1 MEKDIKILG
10 KVLNT
15 FSATKESSGSPRPVV
30 FQLNLIKDYGIEND
44 KFAGKKLEQTVMI
57 VGIQSYEIAKDNG
70 INLEFGSLGE
80 NILLDFDPH
89 ILEVGTKLIIED
101 SIIEI
106 TQICTVC
113 NHLAVFNEN
122 LPLLLKGHRGLYC
135 KIIKSGIVSKDMI
148 VKIKG

>member
-1 MEKDIKILG
+1 MEKNIKILG

-15 FSATKESSGSPRPVV
+15 FSATKESSGSPRPLV

-57 VGIQSYEIAKDNG
+57 VGVQSYEIAKNNG

-89 ILEVGTKLIIED
+89 ILEVGTKLIIEN

-106 TQICTVC
+106 TQTCTVC
-113 NHLAVFNEN
+113 NHLAVFDEN

>member
-1 MEKDIKILG
+1 MENIKILG

-15 FSATKESSGSPRPVV
+15 FSAIKESSGSPRPLVS
-30 FQLNLIKDYGIEND
+30 QLNLIKDYGIEND

-57 VGIQSYEIAKDNG
+57 VGIQSYEIAKNNG

-89 ILEVGTKLIIED
+89 ILEIGTKLIIEN

-106 TQICTVC
+106 TQTCTVC

>member
-89 ILEVGTKLIIED
+89 ILEVGTKLIIEN

-106 TQICTVC
+106 TQTCTVC

>member
-1 MEKDIKILG
+1 MEKNIKILG

-15 FSATKESSGSPRPVV
+15 FSATKESSGSPRPLVS
-30 FQLNLIKDYGIEND
+30 QLNLIKDYGIEND

-57 VGIQSYEIAKDNG
+57 VGVQSYKIAKNNG

-89 ILEVGTKLIIED
+89 ILEVGTKLIIEN

-106 TQICTVC
+106 TQTCTVC
-113 NHLAVFNEN
+113 NHLAVFDEN

>member
-1 MEKDIKILG
+1 MEKTKILG

-15 FSATKESSGSPRPVV
+15 FSATKESSGSPRPLV

-57 VGIQSYEIAKDNG
+57 VGIHSYEIAKNNG

-89 ILEVGTKLIIED
+89 ILEVGTKLIIEN

-113 NHLAVFNEN
+113 NHLTVFNEN

>member
-1 MEKDIKILG
+1 MEKNIKILG

-15 FSATKESSGSPRPVV
+15 FSATKESSGSPRPLVS
-30 FQLNLIKDYGIEND
+30 QLNLIKDYGIEND

-57 VGIQSYEIAKDNG
+57 VGVQSYEIAKNNG

-89 ILEVGTKLIIED
+89 ILEVGTKLIIEN

-106 TQICTVC
+106 TQTCTVC
-113 NHLAVFNEN
+113 NHLAVFDEN

>member
-1 MEKDIKILG
+1 MEKIKILG

-15 FSATKESSGSPRPVV
+15 FSATKESSGSPRPLV

-57 VGIQSYEIAKDNG
+57 VGIQSYEIAKNNG

-89 ILEVGTKLIIED
+89 SLEIGTNLIIGD

-106 TQICTVC
+106 TQVCTVC

-122 LPLLLKGHRGLYC
+122 LPILLKGHRGVYC
-135 KIIKSGIVSKDMI
+135 KIIKSGNISKDMI
-148 VKIKG
+148 VKIQG

>member
-1 MEKDIKILG
+1 MEKNIKILG

-15 FSATKESSGSPRPVV
+15 FSATKESSGSPRPLVS
-30 FQLNLIKDYGIEND
+30 QLNLIKDYGIEND

-57 VGIQSYEIAKDNG
+57 VGVQSYEIAKDNG

-89 ILEVGTKLIIED
+89 ILEVGTKLIIEN

-106 TQICTVC
+106 TQTCTVC
-113 NHLAVFNEN
+113 NHLAVFDEN

>member
-1 MEKDIKILG
+1 MKSVG

-15 FSATKESSGSPRPVV
+15 FSATKESSGLPRPQVSS
-30 FQLNLIKDYGIEND
+30 LNLIEGFGIEND

-57 VGIQSYEIAKDNG
+57 VGTKSYEIALQNG
-70 INLEFGSLGE
+70 IKLEFGSLGE

-89 ILEVGTKLIIED
+89 ELNVSDEILIGDCLIQ
-101 SIIEI
+101 I

-113 NHLAVFNEN
+113 NHLSVFGEE
-122 LPLLLKGHRGLYC
+122 LPLLLKNHRGLYC
-135 KIIKSGIVSKDMI
+135 KIIKSGIISKDMI